1 MKVAEKLKEA
11 AKNNRKKIVIGGA
24 VIFIGCAGAYMYMS
38 KQGGGASTNSTQGQV
53 QGQETASSTDIKR
66 PDRDPDIMGIV
77 ESVNGNEIK
86 ILKLDASSMPG
97 ANKSGNGSGQNSGA
111 NGSSQNADK
120 GNMQP
125 PADMAQG
132 AQRQS
137 GSTSGKNMQS
147 EMLAELKK
155 KSTGEETVVVPVGI
169 QMLKMGGGQ
178 PAAGGNRPS
187 GNNNDTG
194 SGNAKPNG
202 DNAGNK
208 QQGGGEV
215 EATISDI
222 TANKM
227 VMIWLNADVT
237 DRKVA
242 EFVSITR

>member
-1 MKVAEKLKEA
+1 MKIAEKLKEA
-11 AKNNRKKIVIGGA
+11 AKNNKKKMVIGGA

-38 KQGGGASTNSTQGQV
+38 KQGGGAFTGSTQGQV

-97 ANKSGNGSGQNSGA
+97 ANKSGNGSGQNSGT
-111 NGSSQNADK
+111 NGSSQNADR

-132 AQRQS
+132 SQGQS
-137 GSTSGKNMQS
+137 GDTSGKNMQS
-147 EMLAELKK
+147 QMLAELKK

-178 PAAGGNRPS
+178 PNGGNSSS

-194 SGNAKPNG
+194 SDNAKTDGN
-202 DNAGNK
+202 NAGSK
-208 QQGGGEV
+208 QQRGGGEV

-227 VMIWLNADVT
+227 VMIWLNTDVT
-237 DRKVA
+237 DRRVA
-242 EFVSITR
+242 EFVSIMR